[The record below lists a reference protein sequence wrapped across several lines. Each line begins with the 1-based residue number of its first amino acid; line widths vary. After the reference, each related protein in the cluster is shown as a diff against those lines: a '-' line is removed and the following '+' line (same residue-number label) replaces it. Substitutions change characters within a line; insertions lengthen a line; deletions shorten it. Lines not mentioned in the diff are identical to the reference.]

1 MKAYNYLFV
10 STKDFQEFLNEVE
23 LKPEQKVL
31 VRIHS
36 AIHKESEMQQ
46 FAGRVHEQG
55 AKIAIDDFG
64 SGYSNFLHI
73 LRIDADILKIDGEI
87 IKNVCQDDKCLE
99 SVTFINDWCIRQ
111 KKDVI
116 GEYVENEN
124 IQRKLEGVGVVYS
137 QGCYYSKPAPW
148 KEIL

>member
-1 MKAYNYLFV
+1 MFV
-10 STKDFQEFLNEVE
+10 STKDCQSFLNEVE

-36 AIHKESEMQQ
+36 AIHKESEMRQ

-55 AKIAIDDFG
+55 AKIA
-64 SGYSNFLHI
+64 
-73 LRIDADILKIDGEI
+73 IDADILKIDGEI
-87 IKNVCQDDKCLE
+87 IKNVCWDDKCLE
-99 SVTFINDWCIRQ
+99 FVTFINDWCIRQ

-124 IQRKLEGVGVVYS
+124 IQRKLEEVGVVYS

>member
-55 AKIAIDDFG
+55 AKIAI
-64 SGYSNFLHI
+64 
-73 LRIDADILKIDGEI
+73 
-87 IKNVCQDDKCLE
+87 
-99 SVTFINDWCIRQ
+99 NDWCIRQ

-137 QGCYYSKPAPW
+137 RGCYYSKPAPW

>member
-10 STKDFQEFLNEVE
+10 SAKDFQEFLNEVE

-55 AKIAIDDFG
+55 AKIAID
-64 SGYSNFLHI
+64 
-73 LRIDADILKIDGEI
+73 ADILKIDGEI
-87 IKNVCQDDKCLE
+87 IKNVCWDDKCLE
-99 SVTFINDWCIRQ
+99 FVTFINDWCIRQ

-124 IQRKLEGVGVVYS
+124 IQRRLEEVGVVYS

>member
-55 AKIAIDDFG
+55 AKIAID
-64 SGYSNFLHI
+64 
-73 LRIDADILKIDGEI
+73 ADILKIDGEI
-87 IKNVCQDDKCLE
+87 IKNVCWDDKCLE
-99 SVTFINDWCIRQ
+99 FVTFINDWCIRQ

-124 IQRKLEGVGVVYS
+124 IQRRLEEVGVVYS